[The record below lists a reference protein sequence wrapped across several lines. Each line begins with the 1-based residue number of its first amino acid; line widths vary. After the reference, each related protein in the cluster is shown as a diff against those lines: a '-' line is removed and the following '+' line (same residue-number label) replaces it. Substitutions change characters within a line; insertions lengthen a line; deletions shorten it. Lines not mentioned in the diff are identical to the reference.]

1 MEYAQLYMKNS
12 ILLAFAAAALLFIP
26 AEQAQAQ
33 AQQPKRAVI
42 KVNPISAFAAT
53 GSGFLEYAITDNL
66 SAQLGASITG
76 ISVSDVKFRGY
87 GFTPEVRYYFS
98 ENKVAPSGPY
108 VAGYG
113 RIRSFKL
120 TAEKK
125 DEEGRTYSA
134 TYKPAGAGVAIG
146 NQWVFNSGFTFD
158 MFLGAGYNGGNLK
171 VNVGTEEDFD
181 AGIIGDMLVG
191 GGFSLRPGI
200 AIGFNF

>member
-1 MEYAQLYMKNS
+1 MKNK
-12 ILLAFAAAALLFIP
+12 IILAFAAAALFFIP
-26 AEQAQAQ
+26 TQQAYAQ

-42 KVNPISAFAAT
+42 KVNPLSAFALT

-66 SAQLGASITG
+66 SAQLGASVTG
-76 ISVSDVKFRGY
+76 VSISNIKFKGY

-98 ENKVAPSGPY
+98 ENKVAPMGPY

-120 TAEKK
+120 TVEKQ
-125 DEEGRTYSA
+125 DEEGRDYSA
-134 TYKPAGAGVAIG
+134 TYNPVGAGVAIG

-158 MFLGAGYNGGNLK
+158 VFLGAGYNGGNLK

-181 AGIIGDMLVG
+181 TGIIGDMILG
-191 GGFSLRPGI
+191 GGFSVRPGI
-200 AIGFNF
+200 TLGYNF